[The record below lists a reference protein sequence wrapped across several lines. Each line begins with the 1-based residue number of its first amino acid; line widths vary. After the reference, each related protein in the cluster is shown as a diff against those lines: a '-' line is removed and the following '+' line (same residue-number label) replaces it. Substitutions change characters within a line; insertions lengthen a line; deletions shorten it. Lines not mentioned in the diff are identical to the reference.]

1 MSLYTQALQRF
12 YTLMQQAK
20 QLPLTYPNAMTVATA
35 DANGK
40 PSARVILLKDADEH
54 GFVFYTNFQSRKG
67 DELKENPQAALLF
80 YWETLKTQVRVEGT
94 VEIVSDEEADA
105 YWRTRPLESRIG
117 AWASQQSQ
125 PIENRKV
132 LEDRYEHFARQF
144 TDSNIPRPPH
154 WSGYRLT
161 PQLIEFWEE
170 RPFRLHDRVR
180 YVKKDGEW
188 TSSLLNP

>member
-1 MSLYTQALQRF
+1 MSLYVQALQRF

-40 PSARVILLKDADEH
+40 PSARVILLKDADEQ

-67 DELKENPQAALLF
+67 DDLTANPQAALLF

-94 VEIVSDEEADA
+94 VEIVSDAEADA
-105 YWRTRPLESRIG
+105 
-117 AWASQQSQ
+117 QQSQ

-132 LEDRYEHFARQF
+132 LEDRYEHFAHQF
-144 TDSNIPRPPH
+144 ADSNIPRPPH

-170 RPFRLHDRVR
+170 RPFRLHERVC
-180 YVKKDGEW
+180 YVKKDGQW
-188 TSSLLNP
+188 TVSLLNP

>member
-67 DELKENPQAALLF
+67 NELKENPQAALLF
-80 YWETLKTQVRVEGT
+80 YWEELKTQVRVEGT

>member
-40 PSARVILLKDADEH
+40 PSARVILLKDADEQ

>member
-40 PSARVILLKDADEH
+40 PSARIILLKDADEQ

-67 DELKENPQAALLF
+67 DDLTANPQAALLF
-80 YWETLKTQVRVEGT
+80 YWEALKTQVRVEGT
-94 VEIVSDEEADA
+94 VEVVSDAEADA

-132 LEDRYEHFARQF
+132 LEDRYEHFAHQF
-144 TDSNIPRPPH
+144 ADSNIPRPPH

-170 RPFRLHDRVR
+170 RPFRLHERVC
-180 YVKKDGEW
+180 YVKKDGQW
-188 TSSLLNP
+188 SVSLLNP

>member
-35 DANGK
+35 DAQGK
-40 PSARVILLKDADEH
+40 PSARIILLKDADAQ
-54 GFVFYTNFQSRKG
+54 GFVFYTNQQSRKS
-67 DELKENPQAALLF
+67 DDLTANPHAALLF
-80 YWETLKTQVRVEGT
+80 YWEGLKTQVRVEGA
-94 VEIVSDEEADA
+94 VEIVSDAEADA

-125 PIENRKV
+125 PLESRKI
-132 LEDRYEHFARQF
+132 LEDRYEHFAHQF
-144 TDSNIPRPPH
+144 SDTHIPRPPH

-170 RPFRLHDRVR
+170 RPFRLHERVC
-180 YVKKDGEW
+180 YQKQANQW
-188 TSSLLNP
+188 TMTLLNP

>member
-1 MSLYTQALQRF
+1 MSLYAIALQRF

-40 PSARVILLKDADEH
+40 PSARVILLKDADEQ

-80 YWETLKTQVRVEGT
+80 YWEELKTQIRVEGT
-94 VEIVSDEEADA
+94 VEIVSDAEADA

-125 PIENRKV
+125 PIDSRKV
-132 LEDRYEHFARQF
+132 LENRYEHFARQF
-144 TDSNIPRPPH
+144 ADSNIPRPPH
-154 WSGYRLT
+154 WSGYLLT

-170 RPFRLHDRVR
+170 RPFRLHERVC
-180 YVKKDGEW
+180 YVKNDGEW
-188 TSSLLNP
+188 TASLLNP

>member
-67 DELKENPQAALLF
+67 NELKENPQAALLF
-80 YWETLKTQVRVEGT
+80 YWEELKTQVRVEGT

-154 WSGYRLT
+154 WSG
-161 PQLIEFWEE
+161 
-170 RPFRLHDRVR
+170 
-180 YVKKDGEW
+180 
-188 TSSLLNP
+188 N

>member
-40 PSARVILLKDADEH
+40 PSARVILLKDADEQ

-67 DELKENPQAALLF
+67 DELKENPRAALLF

-132 LEDRYEHFARQF
+132 LEDRYEYFARQF

>member
-67 DELKENPQAALLF
+67 NELKENPQAALLF
-80 YWETLKTQVRVEGT
+80 YWEELKTQVRVEGT

-170 RPFRLHDRVR
+170 RPFRLHERVS
-180 YVKKDGEW
+180 YVKEDGEW

>member
-40 PSARVILLKDADEH
+40 PSARVILLKDADEQ

-144 TDSNIPRPPH
+144 ADSNIPRPPH

-170 RPFRLHDRVR
+170 RPFRLHDRVC
-180 YVKKDGEW
+180 YVKKDDEW

>member
-35 DANGK
+35 DTNGK
-40 PSARVILLKDADEH
+40 PSARVILLKDADEQ

-67 DELKENPQAALLF
+67 NELKENPQAALLF

-188 TSSLLNP
+188 ISSLLNP